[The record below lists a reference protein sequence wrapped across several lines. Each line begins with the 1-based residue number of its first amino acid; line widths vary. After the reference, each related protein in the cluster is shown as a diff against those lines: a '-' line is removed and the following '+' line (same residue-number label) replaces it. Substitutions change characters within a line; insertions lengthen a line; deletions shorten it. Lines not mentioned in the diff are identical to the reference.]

1 MQFLTLSHLAGKT
14 YVGTRASHEKTVTNA
29 AAAESDGPAMTII
42 SIPTGQAVEELFW
55 TITQKM
61 QPLWAFRSGLRV
73 ENGIGLDLADS
84 SWRVR
89 IGELKISAGQG
100 QGRVRGTAI
109 EVESCTMGDDDED
122 HGVGEQ
128 QQRDWEAQEAV
139 LRSFWD
145 SLIDGCGIGMEGLRS
160 VVRVPI
166 TESSD
171 KGDFL
176 LVRQYMELLRFVR
189 T

>member
-1 MQFLTLSHLAGKT
+1 
-14 YVGTRASHEKTVTNA
+14 
-29 AAAESDGPAMTII
+29 MTII

-73 ENGIGLDLADS
+73 ENGVALDLGDG

-100 QGRVRGTAI
+100 QGRVRGTVV
-109 EVESCTMGDDDED
+109 EVESSAMGDDDED
-122 HGVGEQ
+122 STGGEEPHD
-128 QQRDWEAQEAV
+128 DWEARETV

-145 SLIDGCGIGMEGLRS
+145 SLVDGCDIRMEGLRS
-160 VVRVPI
+160 VVKVPLAG
-166 TESSD
+166 TSGKNDS
-171 KGDFL
+171 L
-176 LVRQYMELLRFVR
+176 LVRQYMELLRFAR